1 MNFANVGIGLVVAA
15 ALMLAIY
22 KMSKY
27 QEDHCDGD
35 CSRCTHSGEYTCAKK
50 IKENNQNTK

>member
-1 MNFANVGIGLVVAA
+1 MNIGDILIGLAVVA

-27 QEDHCDGD
+27 QEDHCDGN
-35 CSRCTHSGEYTCAKK
+35 CACCTHSGEYNCAKK
-50 IKENNQNTK
+50 EKELKEKSK